1 MRPGPT
7 PVAVSAKPG
16 DRGAYALFDDR
27 LGDGGAS
34 RLITELVQI
43 IRAEDAEDADE
54 ALEEIDRAREQGRW
68 VVIAATYEL
77 GYALEPK
84 LRGLARRSAGPLLSA
99 WVFERMQPLSRADA
113 DAFVAQRLAQLP
125 PHAAI
130 AGVADVVAAIDE
142 AAFHAAIRR
151 IRDYITAGDVYQVNF
166 TYALKFRGYGDPLAL
181 YARLRQSQPVHY
193 GALIRTTEQTILS
206 LSPELFMRRTGDR
219 ITAKPMKGTALRG
232 RVPAED
238 AARAELLLTS
248 DKERAENL
256 MIVDLIRNDLGRLA
270 PPGGVRVE
278 RLFEIEPYPTVL
290 QMTSTITAAVPGRRL
305 PEVFRAL
312 FPCGSV
318 TGAPKIRAME
328 IIAELER
335 EPRGLYCGAL
345 GYVAPDGN
353 FLFNVPIR
361 TLVLDDDG
369 RGRLG
374 IGSGVVFDSEPAAE
388 FAECRLKARF
398 LTGLPAQFRLIES
411 LRLDPEHGDFFPLL
425 DRHLRRLEGSAR
437 FFGFSWH
444 GEEAVRSRLLAHA
457 RAIGA
462 TCPHK
467 TRLLLAQDGEASIAS
482 EPLPAV
488 AEEAVMTVVLA
499 QTHTDSRD
507 LFRYHKTTVRP
518 LYDAELARIATVEG
532 CFDALFCNERG
543 ELTEGAR
550 SNLFLSL
557 DGQLC
562 TPPVAAGLLDGVMRG
577 CLLDKAGAVER
588 TLHLEDLRRAD
599 AIYLSNAVRGLMRVQ
614 VSD

>member
-1 MRPGPT
+1 
-7 PVAVSAKPG
+7 
-16 DRGAYALFDDR
+16 
-27 LGDGGAS
+27 
-34 RLITELVQI
+34 
-43 IRAEDAEDADE
+43 
-54 ALEEIDRAREQGRW
+54 
-68 VVIAATYEL
+68 
-77 GYALEPK
+77 
-84 LRGLARRSAGPLLSA
+84 
-99 WVFERMQPLSRADA
+99 
-113 DAFVAQRLAQLP
+113 
-125 PHAAI
+125 
-130 AGVADVVAAIDE
+130 
-142 AAFHAAIRR
+142 
-151 IRDYITAGDVYQVNF
+151 
-166 TYALKFRGYGDPLAL
+166 
-181 YARLRQSQPVHY
+181 
-193 GALIRTTEQTILS
+193 
-206 LSPELFMRRTGDR
+206 
-219 ITAKPMKGTALRG
+219 
-232 RVPAED
+232 
-238 AARAELLLTS
+238 
-248 DKERAENL
+248 

-290 QMTSTITAAVPGRRL
+290 QMTSTITAAVPGRTL

-345 GYVAPDGN
+345 GYVVPDGD

-411 LRLDPEHGDFFPLL
+411 LRLDPEHGDFYPLL

-444 GEEAVRSRLLAHA
+444 GEAVRSRLLAHA
-457 RAIGA
+457 RTLGA

-488 AEEAVMTVVLA
+488 SEQAVSEEAVMKVVLA

-507 LFRYHKTTVRP
+507 LFLYHKTTVRSI
-518 LYDAELARIATVEG
+518 YDAELARIATVEG

-557 DGQLC
+557 DGRLC
-562 TPPVAAGLLDGVMRG
+562 TPPVAAGLLDGVMRRR
-577 CLLDKAGAVER
+577 LLDEGRAVER
-588 TLHLEDLRRAD
+588 TLHLGDLRRAD
-599 AIYLSNAVRGLMRVQ
+599 AIFLSNAVRGLMRVQ